1 VRARAHVGQVPRSIY
16 DSSQS
21 FADIGGRVFN
31 GIRDIFTSRRGLGA
45 RETHHMFCRLL
56 GAQVYTPPS
65 SPLQIRYMRQLLVA
79 QVYTSNPKP
88 QTLNP
93 TSNLKPET

>member
-1 VRARAHVGQVPRSIY
+1 MQVPRSIYDSEPNRPKPQPSGPIWQVPRSIY

-31 GIRDIFTSRRGLGA
+31 GIRDIFTNRRGLGA

-56 GAQVYTPPS
+56 GAQVVS
-65 SPLQIRYMRQLLVA
+65 R
-79 QVYTSNPKP
+79 NP
-88 QTLNP
+88 N
-93 TSNLKPET
+93 PETRNTKG